1 MGRKKKE
8 VEIGTFTIVSKA
20 PKGCKRNV
28 VYTVTYQRSGEP
40 EIYNVK
46 MVWLDFRDTPTW
58 AFMDGREADL
68 LTNEERKEFI
78 EEMFKF
84 RKGGSYRKTHPIA
97 YSRIDELKNT
107 IKEKEYEIYEIKK
120 EIDKLEEAEL
130 TALCDKYEKYI
141 DNKKI
146 DKFEEG
152 LRNLEE
158 KTGYM
163 LKKKNF
169 LYNTDIVVYDFKNQL
184 PVGVLKPQRGN
195 WVINKF
201 DMLDIRSVIKS
212 DAEIKNRLKE

>member
-40 EIYNVK
+40 ETFNVK

-58 AFMDGREADL
+58 AFMDGKEADL

-97 YSRIDELKNT
+97 YSEKDKLRQQ
-107 IKEKEYEIYEIKK
+107 IKEKEYEIFSLQQ
-120 EIDKLEEAEL
+120 EIDKMEDEECKSLCKAYDKIIDKKKLDLVENCLNNMEAE
-130 TALCDKYEKYI
+130 
-141 DNKKI
+141 
-146 DKFEEG
+146 
-152 LRNLEE
+152 
-158 KTGYM
+158 TGYSIRR
-163 LKKKNF
+163 KNF
-169 LYNTDIVVYDFKNQL
+169 SYNSDPVIVDIKTQL
-184 PVGVLKPQRGN
+184 VVGVLKCRKGG
-195 WVINKF
+195 W
-201 DMLDIRSVIKS
+201 DIYPMDDYDKR
-212 DAEIKNRLKE
+212 AFLKENPDLRKCLKQ